1 MSPDHSPGPTA
12 APDPSSPETVAA
24 ALRASRSPRK
34 WSVTSLIALLAFV
47 FAPFALTLV
56 GIVEDRGETTAS
68 APDTLDFVADEG
80 PSDVAD
86 EGPAGVAEWFES
98 KVPGRELAVEFERS
112 TTRVLDNR
120 YAQAVADAP
129 RVHLGL
135 DGYLFLDDATSVGC
149 VSPAQQAEWSEE
161 ITAATAIVEASGR
174 QFLLAIA
181 PDRAMV
187 IPDKLGEIQNDCE
200 VANTA
205 VIKHLALSPSV
216 LDLGT
221 VVNQEGHVSQLDTH
235 WSPLGA
241 LEGAKEIVN
250 TITPGLWTTPPI
262 STTEIDRTGDLDG
275 LTGYQN
281 TERLQLPV
289 IETGTPI
296 SLTTYETG
304 IPGRPLVTAQSD
316 GATDLNLLVVHD
328 SYGTY
333 IAEDDPSGYR
343 SGLAVDYLR
352 PWYSTVANVRMAAE
366 GIGVVGDD
374 PTADAARS
382 AEVIAVLMVQRTM
395 ARRLGTGQLR
405 LPLISALVDDLD
417 PIPLVGPIPGPG
429 ALVIDG
435 FGERQSADVGI
446 TGPIRARADFVD
458 RIVLLVEG
466 GAEITID
473 SPAASVRFVALG

>member
-1 MSPDHSPGPTA
+1 MSPNHSPDPTA
-12 APDPSSPETVAA
+12 APSAPDTLAA
-24 ALRASRSPRK
+24 AFKNKRDPRK

-47 FAPFALTLV
+47 FAPFAITLV
-56 GIVEDRGETTAS
+56 GITRDQGEVIAS

-86 EGPAGVAEWFES
+86 ESPTGVAEWFES

-129 RVHLGL
+129 RVHLGI
-135 DGYLFLDDATSVGC
+135 DGYLFLDDATSVDC
-149 VSPAQQAEWSEE
+149 ASPDQQAEWSEE
-161 ITAATAIVEASGR
+161 ISAATAIVEASGR

-187 IPDKLGEIQNDCE
+187 IPHKLGEIQNECE

-205 VIKHLALSPSV
+205 VIKHLALSRSV
-216 LDLGT
+216 LDLGM

-241 LEGAKEIVN
+241 MEGAKEIVN
-250 TITPGLWTTPPI
+250 TITPGLWATPPV

-296 SLTTYETG
+296 SLTTSETG
-304 IPGRPLVTAQSD
+304 VPGRPLVIARSN

-374 PTADAARS
+374 PTAEAARS
-382 AEVIAVLMVQRTM
+382 AEVIAVLIVQRTL
-395 ARRLGTGQLR
+395 AARLGTGQLR

-446 TGPIRARADFVD
+446 TGPIRARANFSD
-458 RIVLLVEG
+458 RIVLLVDG
-466 GAEITID
+466 GTEIIID
-473 SPAASVRFVALG
+473 SAVRSVRFVALG